1 MVARPFLFKLRLKL
15 GVLSMDRW
23 LFFILLCYF
32 SSPSFAALATGPD
45 FVLEQQWQEQ
55 LEDYIVVGEPLW
67 LQDHQARPFMTIYA
81 ESEGTSK
88 GTVVLLHNMGGHPN
102 WHAVI
107 GPLRRELLDKG
118 WSTLSLQMP
127 VLGGECGGREHA
139 VLLDDSPGRLDA
151 ALAFLEQQGE
161 QNVVLLGHGL
171 GAIMAGA
178 YLVDRPLHKVRGL
191 AALGWYMLRNSDPR
205 MYAANYL
212 GKLQLPILDIFGS
225 GDVLVAN
232 ARDARQ
238 LAVNLGGNDDYKQV
252 EIRGADMFFEGHEK
266 ALLKKV
272 SRWLSR
278 LPDQ

>member
-1 MVARPFLFKLRLKL
+1 MF
-15 GVLSMDRW
+15 VLAYCFSTA
-23 LFFILLCYF
+23 LL
-32 SSPSFAALATGPD
+32 AALATGPD

-55 LEDYIVVGEPLW
+55 LEDYIVVGDVLW
-67 LQDHQARPFMTIYA
+67 LEDQESRPFMAIHAATEG
-81 ESEGTSK
+81 ESR

-107 GPLRRELLDKG
+107 GPLRRELLEHG

-139 VLLDDSPGRLDA
+139 VLLNDSPGRLDA
-151 ALAFLEQQGE
+151 ALTFLEQQGE

-171 GAIMAGA
+171 GAIMASA
-178 YLVDRPLHKVRGL
+178 YLVERPLHQVRGL
-191 AALGWYMLRNSDPR
+191 AALGLYMLRYTDPR

-212 GKLQLPILDIFGS
+212 DQLQLPILDIFGS

-238 LAVNLGGNDDYKQV
+238 LAASLGKNEAYKQI
-252 EIRGADMFFEGHEK
+252 EIRGAGMFFEGKERQ
-266 ALLKKV
+266 LLKKLTH
-272 SRWLSR
+272 WLKR
-278 LPDQ
+278 LPAD